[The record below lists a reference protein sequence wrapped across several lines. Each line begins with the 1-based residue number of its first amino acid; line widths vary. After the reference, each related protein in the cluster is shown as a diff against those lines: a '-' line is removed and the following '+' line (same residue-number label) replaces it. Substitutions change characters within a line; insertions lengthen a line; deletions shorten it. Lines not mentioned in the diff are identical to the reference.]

1 MKTKLLSLILSG
13 AVILGTAAFEPPQA
27 QAEQLDMGTYTFVDT
42 VYSPELGVYIA
53 MAKDLTGST
62 TPSRV
67 YTSTDMERWTLTRSD
82 TGAIHYANKET
93 RQNIVW
99 WDSQQVF
106 VMQLTDHMLISH
118 DGYSWET
125 VTLPEAKSS
134 NVTLATNGDVL
145 VMSGKTTIRVFKNL
159 DEVYAEFSIDSTPDN
174 ATYSKA
180 VGVTAEEPYMYVI
193 TDQYRTWR
201 SDGAEDLITGD
212 RDIGAHPYD
221 MVWSDNLNGWMVV
234 NGTTTLRV
242 MAGNEIAY
250 TEFASMQLSDG
261 TANTAKYT
269 AAGVSE
275 NYVVAGTD
283 TGNLYIA
290 PNDSDSFT
298 TAVPWEI
305 ALPGSDEEI
314 SEQIRS
320 ITDVGNDRFLVASAT
335 KLLLLENDG
344 TGWKYYDTAA
354 ADIYVDTT
362 RVEIP
367 ESGSVEIPVE
377 PVNLNCKGEISY
389 DPIISFELTSS
400 LPEGVSF
407 DQTELSGLL
416 TVDSSTTGGHKL
428 NFHAATENGREK
440 DITIT
445 IVDVDHIEITGND
458 EMAIPWEDEDP
469 EVYTYTVDVI
479 GTDGQPIAREISL
492 TPDQIPEGVD
502 YDEETGTFTVSAG
515 VSDCEI
521 VLEAALVNYP
531 DAEKERKTVQVTL
544 RAPRRAEFVKGDEA
558 VYIPNTDTDSFQYAV
573 KFYDQ
578 IGKEMTTSLPVW
590 SITPVEIEQI
600 DNVSID
606 PATGVLT
613 VGNSA
618 VLGTITLTAVSSL
631 DENIKADMTVTLQ
644 YTDLRKAQEDQAE
657 FTLDTSVPVTDDLEL
672 LNTRTFESK
681 IRWRSSDEE
690 LISSDGKVKRPS
702 REDKK
707 VTLTEMVTN
716 GTATLERKFELVVKK
731 ADNILKNGDIED
743 GTDEGWEA
751 DDSVVLTA
759 EEEDGLTVLKVTG
772 GSVYQKISL
781 TNNSSYAFEANI
793 KAPAQSVVKLV
804 SEKAGTL
811 IEFTSDGG
819 WQNIKTTYDYRNQ
832 NNSFEDKI
840 YVECSSDFTID
851 HVTVYEITL
860 ELNKVME
867 AVNRA
872 KYSKDEDDIQD
883 AVALVEAFYD
893 LPVKEELLKELD
905 KLSSSTTDKPGGSGS
920 SGGSGGG
927 GGGGGVSTNGTPPS
941 KAEETN
947 HASDAII
954 LPGNEDTES
963 TADAL
968 DTFLLHFKD
977 MKTHWARKEVEFL
990 GELGIITGD
999 ENGNFRPDDRITR
1012 AEFAALTAR
1021 TIGLSEIPYENS
1033 FYDVM
1038 SDDWYSGWVQ
1048 TCRSSNLMNGY
1059 DGLFS
1064 PQRDITR
1071 EEIAKTVV
1079 SAYNL
1084 KSGDQ
1089 LEKGK
1094 SLYFND
1100 IDQISSWAYDY
1111 IAEAADKGFVDG
1123 VTDELFMPKREAT
1136 RAEAAVMLKRV
1147 YDELNGTGES
1157 EEPAE
1162 TETPQTNT
1170 DGAENSEET
1179 SAEQ

>member
-1 MKTKLLSLILSG
+1 MG
-13 AVILGTAAFEPPQA
+13 AAAFEPPLA
-27 QAEQLDMGTYTFVDT
+27 QAEQLDLGAYTFVDT
-42 VYSPELGVYIA
+42 VYSPELGVYMA
-53 MAKDLTGST
+53 MAKDLSSNT

-67 YTSTDMERWTLTRSD
+67 YTSTDMERWTLARSD
-82 TGAIHYANKET
+82 TSAVHYANKET
-93 RQNIVW
+93 RQNLVW
-99 WDSQQVF
+99 WESQQVF
-106 VMQLTDHMLISH
+106 VMQVTDRMLISH
-118 DGYSWET
+118 DGYTWEA
-125 VTLPEAKSS
+125 VNLPEAKST

-145 VMSGKTTIRVFKNL
+145 VMAGKTTIRVFKNL

-180 VGVTAEEPYMYVI
+180 IGVTPNEPYMYVI

-201 SDGAEDLITGD
+201 SDGADGLTTGD

-290 PNDSDSFT
+290 PNDSNSFT
-298 TAVPWEI
+298 TAVSWEI
-305 ALPGSDEEI
+305 ALPGSDEGL

-344 TGWKYYDTAA
+344 TGWKYYDTAE

-367 ESGSVEIPVE
+367 ESGNIEVPVE
-377 PVNLNCKGEISY
+377 PVNLNCKGEISD
-389 DPIISFELTSS
+389 DPIISFELTSD

-407 DQTELSGLL
+407 DQTGLSGLL
-416 TVDSSTTGGHKL
+416 TVDSSTTGGHEVS
-428 NFHAATENGREK
+428 FHAVTEGGREK

-445 IVDVDHIEITGND
+445 IVDADHIEITGND
-458 EMAIPWEDEDP
+458 EMAIPWEGEEP
-469 EVYTYTVDVI
+469 EIYTYTTVVI
-479 GTDGQPIAREISL
+479 GTDGQPITRELSL
-492 TPDQIPEGVD
+492 KPEQIPEGID
-502 YDEETGTFTVSAG
+502 YNEETGTFTVSAG

-521 VLEAALVNYP
+521 VLEASLVNYP
-531 DAEKERKTVQVTL
+531 DAEKEVKIVPVTM
-544 RAPRRAEFVKGDEA
+544 RAPRRAEFVKGDAA
-558 VYIPNTDTDSFQYAV
+558 VYIPDSDTAEFEYAV

-590 SITPVEIEQI
+590 SITPLEIEQT
-600 DNVSID
+600 DEVSID
-606 PATGVLT
+606 PVSGVLS
-613 VGNSA
+613 VGSSA
-618 VLGTITLTAVSSL
+618 VLGTITVTAVSTL

-681 IRWRSSDEE
+681 IRWRSSDES
-690 LISSDGKVKRPS
+690 LIATDGKVNRNS

-707 VTLTEMVTN
+707 VTFTEIVTN
-716 GTATLERKFELVVKK
+716 GKATLERDFELIVKK
-731 ADNILKNGDIED
+731 ADNLFKNGDIED
-743 GTDEGWEA
+743 GTAEGWEA
-751 DDSVVLTA
+751 DDSVELTA
-759 EEEDGLTVLKVTG
+759 TEEDGLTVLKVSG
-772 GSVYQKISL
+772 GSVYQKIAL

-793 KAPAQSVVKLV
+793 KAPAQSVVRLV

-811 IEFTSDGG
+811 IEYTSDGS

-832 NNSFEDKI
+832 NSSFEDTI
-840 YVECSSDFTID
+840 YVECTSDFTID
-851 HVTVYEITL
+851 NVKVYEITL
-860 ELNKVME
+860 ELNEVMA
-867 AVNRA
+867 AVNKA
-872 KYSKDEDDIQD
+872 KYSKNQKDID
-883 AVALVEAFYD
+883 AARALVEAFYD
-893 LPVKEELLKELD
+893 LPIKEELLKELD
-905 KLSSSTTDKPGGSGS
+905 KINSSGNDKP

-927 GGGGGVSTNGTPPS
+927 GGGGGGGGSTSGSAPS
-941 KAEETN
+941 KVEESSNVNDTVPM
-947 HASDAII
+947 
-954 LPGNEDTES
+954 PGNDDKDS

-968 DTFLLHFKD
+968 DTFLLNFKD
-977 MKTHWARKEVEFL
+977 MKTHWARNEVEFL

-999 ENGNFRPDDRITR
+999 DDGNFRPDDKITR
-1012 AEFAALTAR
+1012 AEFATLTAR

-1033 FYDVM
+1033 YYDVVA
-1038 SDDWYSGWVQ
+1038 DDWYSGWVQ
-1048 TCRSSNLMNGY
+1048 TCRTNNLMNGY

-1064 PQRDITR
+1064 PQRNITR

-1084 KSGDQ
+1084 KSGTQ
-1089 LEKGK
+1089 LVSGK

-1111 IAEAADKGFVDG
+1111 IAEAADKGFVNG

-1157 EEPAE
+1157 EEA
-1162 TETPQTNT
+1162 TETPAPQADTNET
-1170 DGAENSEET
+1170 ENGDE
-1179 SAEQ
+1179 